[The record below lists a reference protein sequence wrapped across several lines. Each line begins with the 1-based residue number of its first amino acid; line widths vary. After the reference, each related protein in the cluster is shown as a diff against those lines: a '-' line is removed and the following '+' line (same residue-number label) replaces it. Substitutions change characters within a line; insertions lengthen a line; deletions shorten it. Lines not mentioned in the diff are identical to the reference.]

1 MQSLPLQSILTE
13 MRSNASSRHP
23 TPTTYSQSFLR
34 VVSSCLTLLFVQV
47 GKIDAKKHL
56 QQDIETVMSNN
67 IIQCLG
73 TMLDTVVF

>member
-1 MQSLPLQSILTE
+1 MHLPC
-13 MRSNASSRHP
+13 HP

-34 VVSSCLTLLFVQV
+34 AASSCLTLLCEL
-47 GKIDAKKHL
+47 DANKHL

>member
-1 MQSLPLQSILTE
+1 
-13 MRSNASSRHP
+13 MRSMHLPCHP

-34 VVSSCLTLLFVQV
+34 VASSCLTLLCVQV
-47 GKIDAKKHL
+47 GKLDAKKHL

>member
-1 MQSLPLQSILTE
+1 MHLPC
-13 MRSNASSRHP
+13 HP
-23 TPTTYSQSFLR
+23 TPTTYSQSFPR
-34 VVSSCLTLLFVQV
+34 AVSFCLTPPCLQV
-47 GKIDAKKHL
+47 GKLDAKKHL

>member
-1 MQSLPLQSILTE
+1 MSHLPC
-13 MRSNASSRHP
+13 HP
-23 TPTTYSQSFLR
+23 TPATYSQSLLR
-34 VVSSCLTLLFVQV
+34 VVSSCLTILCVQV
-47 GKIDAKKHL
+47 GKLDAKKHL

>member
-1 MQSLPLQSILTE
+1 MLDLAKAYNKAVQEEDEKTAEKFQID
-13 MRSNASSRHP
+13 
-23 TPTTYSQSFLR
+23 
-34 VVSSCLTLLFVQV
+34 QV
-47 GKIDAKKHL
+47 GKLDAKKHL